1 MSNAVL
7 TEPRYLSLAQASAI
21 VNIST
26 RTLRR
31 AIAKGALRASKLGRL
46 WRLES
51 GELHRWVQDDG
62 AAPPASVR

>member
-1 MSNAVL
+1 MSHAVP

-21 VNIST
+21 VNVST

-31 AIAKGALRASKLGRL
+31 SIATGALRASKLGRL

-51 GELHRWVQDDG
+51 GELHRWVKEGG